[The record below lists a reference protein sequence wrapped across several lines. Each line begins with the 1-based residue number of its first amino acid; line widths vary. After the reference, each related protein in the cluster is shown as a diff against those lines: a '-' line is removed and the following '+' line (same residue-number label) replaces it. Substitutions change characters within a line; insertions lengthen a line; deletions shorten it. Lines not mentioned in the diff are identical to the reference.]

1 MTLLEDLIKQKKTF
15 ILTMEKCPDTVRGLS
30 ILYANG
36 IDYEIYKKEDHPDL
50 VEEIIRKYS
59 FKYYPTIFIKGN
71 FIGGDKELE
80 TYLKK
85 ESEIKSF

>member
-1 MTLLEDLIKQKKTF
+1 MTLLEELIKDKKTF

-36 IDYEIYKKEDHPDL
+36 INYEIYKKEDHPDM
-50 VEEIIRKYS
+50 VEDIIQKYS
-59 FKYYPTIFIKGN
+59 FKYYPTIFIDGE

-80 TYLKK
+80 VYLKK
-85 ESEIKSF
+85 KSEIKAF